1 MTAIGKL
8 LVASALAAALA
19 AMTWATTLY
28 AERPGWFA
36 ESADSDV
43 DKGHKPANFK
53 QMKAE
58 IDALGRAAAV
68 ASESWGTHLKAL
80 EAREKL
86 RVERQAGYAQYVLW
100 AHKGNPRD
108 PIDKDNPRLGGKGF
122 YQPVVDPATRLYDL
136 SAPGGI
142 PKGAPVVGTDGA
154 PLPGLDGLLNSITG
168 DTEAIN
174 ELNKQIVEA
183 RKKFD
188 EISKDVRQTEDRAI
202 AMGAVRDS
210 VQAELFFLQGFEVNV
225 SETRDTVFR
234 RERQLR
240 NRLKSLGVGEP

>member
-8 LVASALAAALA
+8 LVVSALVAALA

-36 ESADSDV
+36 EAADAE
-43 DKGHKPANFK
+43 KGQKPLNFK

-58 IDALGRAAAV
+58 IDALGRSAAV
-68 ASESWGTHLKAL
+68 AGAAWGAHLKTL

-86 RVERQAGYAQYVLW
+86 RADRRAGYAERIRW

-108 PIDKDNPRLGGKGF
+108 PIDKDNPRAGGKGF
-122 YQPVVDPATRLYDL
+122 YEPVIDPATRLYDL
-136 SAPGGI
+136 TTADGV
-142 PKGAPVVGTDGA
+142 PKGKPVRGPDGS
-154 PLPGLDGLLNSITG
+154 PLPGLDGLLGSITG

-174 ELNKQIVEA
+174 ELNRQIVES
-183 RKKFD
+183 RKEFD
-188 EISKDVRQTEDRAI
+188 KVSVQVVDVEQRAI
-202 AMGAVRDS
+202 KMGVIRDS

-225 SETRDTVFR
+225 AETRETVFR

-240 NRLKSLGVGEP
+240 NRLKSLGLGEP